1 VSPAPR
7 SSTIYQK
14 PQAWRAY
21 KRILQHAQTR
31 GLNKG
36 DRLPTQPELCKE
48 LGLCT
53 NTLRAAMEA
62 LVEDGTLTSKQRV
75 GTVIMNPAAIET
87 VPWSIGIVPPT
98 GIGLESYAFGAGLL
112 LQIQIALARANCPC
126 YITEMSPRGVP
137 LHTNAGAGAMQA
149 DVDGVIV
156 LPSPG
161 LPNWRAAVRKGT
173 PLSHTH
179 WWEAAPHGIVV
190 DQGAWAQD
198 AVKVMRSRGCK
209 RFAAAANTDRWSM
222 PGRFWDGFDAGVQAA
237 GLPAEAGETLVI
249 SETDGRP
256 ALDEIAPRFAHELL
270 SRRPVDRPDALVVAD
285 DYVAAQL
292 AFILR
297 ESRDYRPMMAVQT
310 NKQPPQ
316 LFALPVFA
324 YEVDSE
330 QLAAG
335 VVGLLLERV
344 RNPSV
349 AERVEWFEPR
359 LTRREPRSYQAAG
372 NVNEQ
377 TAGGVPAR

>member
-1 VSPAPR
+1 
-7 SSTIYQK
+7 
-14 PQAWRAY
+14 
-21 KRILQHAQTR
+21 
-31 GLNKG
+31 
-36 DRLPTQPELCKE
+36 
-48 LGLCT
+48 
-53 NTLRAAMEA
+53 MEA

-87 VPWSIGIVPPT
+87 VPWSIGIVPPMT
-98 GIGLESYAFGAGLL
+98 VGLESYAFGAGLL
-112 LQIQIALARANCPC
+112 LQIQVALARANCLC

-137 LHTNAGAGAMQA
+137 LHTSAGGGAMQA

-161 LPNWRAAVRKGT
+161 LPNWRSAVRKGT

-179 WWEAAPHGIVV
+179 WWESAPHGIVV

-198 AVKVMRSRGCK
+198 AVKQLRSRGCK
-209 RFAAAANTDRWSM
+209 RFAAASSTDRWSM
-222 PGRFWDGFDAGVQAA
+222 PGRFWDGFDAGVQAV
-237 GLPAEAGETLVI
+237 GVPAEAGETLVI

-256 ALDEIAPRFAHELL
+256 KIDEIAPRFASELL
-270 SRRPVDRPDALVVAD
+270 SRLPNERPDGLVVAD

-330 QLAAG
+330 RLAAG
-335 VVGLLLERV
+335 VVSLLLDRV

-349 AERVEWFEPR
+349 AERVEWFVPR
-359 LTRREPRSYQAAG
+359 LTRNEPRSYQSTVSIAH
-372 NVNEQ
+372 Q
-377 TAGGVPAR
+377 SAGGVPAK